1 MNVKNL
7 TEETLPGA
15 IEAICSLPEY
25 FYERDIEKA
34 KENYMKYT
42 KGQLNDS
49 LFLVATE
56 GSQVLGVTGAIGRLD
71 ADQVYYLASFAVHRE
86 SRSKGIGRKLLSAL
100 ENELQR
106 LGARLLFTE
115 TSTASYCD
123 ETRAFYQAC
132 GYSEVAV
139 IEDYWTKNDTL
150 SIYLKRLRKD

>member
-1 MNVKNL
+1 MEVEKL
-7 TEETLPGA
+7 TVETLSGA

-34 KENYMKYT
+34 KENYVKYT
-42 KGQLNDS
+42 EGQLNDS
-49 LFLVATE
+49 LFLVAAK
-56 GSQVLGVTGAIGRLD
+56 GDQVLGVTGAIRRLD

-86 SRSKGIGRKLLSAL
+86 SRGKGIGRRLLSTL

-106 LGARLLFTE
+106 LGARLLFAE
-115 TSTASYCD
+115 SSTASYCD

-139 IEDYWTKNDTL
+139 IADYWTKNDSL
-150 SIYLKRLRKD
+150 LIYLKRLVKD